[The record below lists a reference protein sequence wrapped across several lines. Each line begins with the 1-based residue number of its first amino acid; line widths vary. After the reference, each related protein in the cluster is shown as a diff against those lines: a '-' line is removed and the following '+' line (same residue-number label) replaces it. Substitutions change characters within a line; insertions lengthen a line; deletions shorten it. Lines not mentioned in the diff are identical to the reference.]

1 MSAGV
6 YKLSDFNVVFETFQI
21 EVDRD
26 ARPST
31 SKEILLEEKEPVP
44 WFKEDS
50 YYFSIDDLTERM
62 TGSVHMAIEVQ
73 SVNWNEDN
81 AFVEITP
88 QEAMNLLCKWG
99 NTRLKEM
106 K

>member
-1 MSAGV
+1 
-6 YKLSDFNVVFETFQI
+6 
-21 EVDRD
+21 
-26 ARPST
+26 
-31 SKEILLEEKEPVP
+31 
-44 WFKEDS
+44 
-50 YYFSIDDLTERM
+50 M

-73 SVNWNEDN
+73 SVNWGEDN